1 MISCEI
7 LTFQVQ
13 CHVIYGSNMGRD
25 LQNMLEMDDLLVVL
39 SSKHGPGCI
48 IEFISQTLRLLKLEE
63 SRRNMLVITSS
74 IIKTMKL
81 TFYLERLSHFNLLV
95 QRKLLVI

>member
-1 MISCEI
+1 M
-7 LTFQVQ
+7 Q

-25 LQNMLEMDDLLVVL
+25 LQNMLEVDDLLVVL

-48 IEFISQTLRLLKLEE
+48 IEFISQTIRLLKLEE

-74 IIKTMKL
+74 INL
-81 TFYLERLSHFNLLV
+81 NHFTLKDDPISYGSTKIASDKIV
-95 QRKLLVI
+95 A